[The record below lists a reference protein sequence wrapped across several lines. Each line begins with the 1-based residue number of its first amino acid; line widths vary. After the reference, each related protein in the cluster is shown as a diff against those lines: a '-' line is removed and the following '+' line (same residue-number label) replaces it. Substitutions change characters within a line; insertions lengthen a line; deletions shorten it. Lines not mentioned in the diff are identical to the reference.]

1 MINCYSGVAT
11 SKERPIGEQEVGFG
25 PDGAL
30 EEGEEDV
37 RNGLNGAE
45 VEGVATTVHSRVEGE
60 GAGLALREVGW
71 ADTSSGSRF
80 QQMVASVS
88 AGEGVEIYRNLCFAT
103 HQEPR
108 LRPSMSRQ
116 GILMGMM
123 PSSTRFR
130 ETEAPSGR
138 GSLRVIW
145 TARVTLA
152 PFWTR
157 MGKGSTLMLSMEA
170 GSGLPSEKR
179 GFDFGSRTHRRIHT
193 QSQLGEL
200 QGRSATCSDQKLRL
214 RR

>member
-1 MINCYSGVAT
+1 MINCYSGEAT
-11 SKERPIGEQEVGFG
+11 SKERPIGKQEVGFG

-45 VEGVATTVHSRVEGE
+45 GEGVATTVHSRVEGK
-60 GAGLALREVGW
+60 GTGLALREVGW

-88 AGEGVEIYRNLCFAT
+88 AGEGVKIDRNLCFAT

-193 QSQLGEL
+193 RSQLGEL